1 MRKSLGVDVG
11 LSGAAAILI
20 EIDGA
25 VTVVSAIDV
34 PIVGDSAARRVNV
47 LALQEWLLSHGPAF
61 AFCERGRS
69 MPKQGVASVFR
80 YGRSCG
86 SIEAVIQLCGIPL
99 ELVEPT
105 KWKKFF
111 TLVGKDKEA
120 SRLRAIGL
128 FPETHALLSRKRDH
142 NIAEACLIGLYGLR
156 TSRALV
162 QPAPMIEEA
171 ALQTANNRGTP

>member
-1 MRKSLGVDVG
+1 MQKSLGVDVG
-11 LSGAAAILI
+11 LSGAAAILV

-25 VTVVSAIDV
+25 VTVVSAIDI
-34 PIVGDSAARRVNV
+34 PIIGDSTARRINS
-47 LALQEWLLSHGPAF
+47 LGLQEWLLGHGPAF
-61 AFCERGRS
+61 AFCERARS
-69 MPKQGVASVFR
+69 MPKQGIASTFR
-80 YGRSCG
+80 YARSAG
-86 SIEAVIQLCGIPL
+86 AIETTIQLCGIPL

-120 SRLRAIGL
+120 SRQRALEL
-128 FPETHALLSRKRDH
+128 FPGAHALLSRKRDH

-162 QPAPMIEEA
+162 QPTPTIEEEA
-171 ALQTANNRGTP
+171 ALQTERSAP